1 MVLPGHG
8 PALEQPIDV
17 IDYYLAHRE
26 QRLAQVM
33 AALAGLAELAGSAE
47 LAGPADSA
55 GQSGDLAQAVV
66 ERVYVDVP
74 RAVWPAALL
83 SVRAQLE
90 YLRQTGALDVQGQ

>member
-8 PALEQPIDV
+8 PALEQPIEV
-17 IDYYLAHRE
+17 IDYYLGHRE
-26 QRLAQVM
+26 QRLAQVV
-33 AALAGLAELAGSAE
+33 AALDELAEL
-47 LAGPADSA
+47 
-55 GQSGDLAQAVV
+55 QSPQDDLAQAVV

-90 YLRQTGALDVQGQ
+90 YLRQIGARDVQDR